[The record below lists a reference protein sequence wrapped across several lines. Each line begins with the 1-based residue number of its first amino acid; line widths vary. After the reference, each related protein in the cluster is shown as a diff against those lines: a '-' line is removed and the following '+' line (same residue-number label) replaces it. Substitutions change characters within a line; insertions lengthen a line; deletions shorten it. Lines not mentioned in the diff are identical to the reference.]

1 MRISK
6 AYWFELCVC
15 ICVYVCT
22 HVCVHMHVGMRV
34 QQWYLSLPLSNLY
47 FETESLI
54 EHGGHRW
61 AGMAKQ
67 QAWASCCLSE
77 PRHPDVLGA
86 SPLGSQRTQV
96 SCCLC
101 HPAPHLLHPTTPVT
115 RVSVSSGMQMSQ
127 HTPSPHT
134 TGVSVSSGI
143 LLSQMCAFG
152 AAVGMGSGNTNA
164 GLCLC
169 RRHLT

>member
-1 MRISK
+1 MCIC
-6 AYWFELCVC
+6 AYVC
-15 ICVYVCT
+15 I
-22 HVCVHMHVGMRV
+22 HVRVHMHVGVRV
-34 QQWYLSLPLSNLY
+34 QQWCLSLPLSNLY

-61 AGMAKQ
+61 AGMDKQ

-115 RVSVSSGMQMSQ
+115 RVSVISGMQMSQ
-127 HTPSPHT
+127 RTPHHTPLGSQWAQASCYLRCVHSEQLLAWALGYHT
-134 TGVSVSSGI
+134 PDGI
-143 LLSQMCAFG
+143 LI
-152 AAVGMGSGNTNA
+152 NTIDKNK
-164 GLCLC
+164 
-169 RRHLT
+169 